1 MTKAPACLIL
11 ATCLLAACGNNEIT
25 PEPGEYQQTVKIT
38 ELGFPG
44 LEGEARSQMIEQMEA
59 VGSGPE
65 SRFCM
70 ESEEGEG
77 QWKEAASQMA
87 GVLGGN
93 CETTRDGGSASRL
106 DVEMQCRGTALG
118 DIKVTMAGTART
130 DGYDS
135 QMAFDIS
142 NPQADQSSRL
152 AMEIGAKRIGDCAG

>member
-1 MTKAPACLIL
+1 MFIRPLLDRLHVLGGLGSPIESRPMTKAPACLIL
-11 ATCLLAACGNNEIT
+11 ATCLLAACGNNETT

-93 CETTRDGGSASRL
+93 C
-106 DVEMQCRGTALG
+106 
-118 DIKVTMAGTART
+118 
-130 DGYDS
+130 
-135 QMAFDIS
+135 
-142 NPQADQSSRL
+142 
-152 AMEIGAKRIGDCAG
+152 